1 MENKTNFGGLGLSEK
16 TLRAVENAGYE
27 KPSPIQSRAIPVILA
42 RRDLFGCAQTGTGK
56 TAAFALPIMQ
66 MLEEGGNYPRPKQFR
81 ALILTPTREL
91 AEQIDSNIALFGR
104 SMDLSHCKIYGGV
117 SQNPQVKLLANGV
130 DILVA
135 TPGRLLDLFNQR
147 KLEFGGV
154 EFLVLDEADRML
166 DMGFINDIRKICRE
180 LPKKRQSLL
189 FSATLSKEVEA
200 LAKNIVDNPEKISV
214 SPDKPT
220 VDKIAQK
227 VAFVNLENKF
237 DLLEHM
243 MKARLE
249 KSADSLALIFCR
261 TKHGAN
267 KLAKRLCRIGIEAD
281 AIHGNKS
288 QSARKNALE
297 RFKRRESHILVAT
310 DIAARGID
318 VKDMSLVVNYDL
330 PEDPETYVH
339 RIGRTARAE
348 ADGESV
354 SFCTSDDAPLF
365 KSVEKFIKKRIDVMA
380 DNPFHS
386 EAAQNAATLK
396 TALAAKL
403 SGGGQK
409 KRGAEKNY
417 ARTKGSCQKKSDG
430 GEYYGGSVPSKKNRQ
445 QAKPDAKN
453 AGQNAKGAT
462 KGAKPNG
469 KRGGEKIGGMLK
481 RKMKAAGMTSLPDR
495 TRGGKKKA
503 SFWQKLRDSLRK

>member
-1 MENKTNFGGLGLSEK
+1 M
-16 TLRAVENAGYE
+16 
-27 KPSPIQSRAIPVILA
+27 
-42 RRDLFGCAQTGTGK
+42 
-56 TAAFALPIMQ
+56 
-66 MLEEGGNYPRPKQFR
+66 
-81 ALILTPTREL
+81 
-91 AEQIDSNIALFGR
+91 
-104 SMDLSHCKIYGGV
+104 
-117 SQNPQVKLLANGV
+117 
-130 DILVA
+130 
-135 TPGRLLDLFNQR
+135 
-147 KLEFGGV
+147 
-154 EFLVLDEADRML
+154 
-166 DMGFINDIRKICRE
+166 
-180 LPKKRQSLL
+180 
-189 FSATLSKEVEA
+189 
-200 LAKNIVDNPEKISV
+200 
-214 SPDKPT
+214 
-220 VDKIAQK
+220 
-227 VAFVNLENKF
+227 
-237 DLLEHM
+237 
-243 MKARLE
+243 
-249 KSADSLALIFCR
+249 
-261 TKHGAN
+261 
-267 KLAKRLCRIGIEAD
+267 
-281 AIHGNKS
+281 
-288 QSARKNALE
+288 
-297 RFKRRESHILVAT
+297 AT

-409 KRGAEKNY
+409 KRDAEKNY